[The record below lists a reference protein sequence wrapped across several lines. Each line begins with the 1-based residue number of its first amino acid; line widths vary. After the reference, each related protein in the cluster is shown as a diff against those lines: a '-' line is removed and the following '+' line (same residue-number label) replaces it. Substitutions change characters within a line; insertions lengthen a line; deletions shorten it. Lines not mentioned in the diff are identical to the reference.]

1 MFICYGIFFVGVVI
15 IGGWLIP
22 QMIGSIKEI
31 VNHFEEYAKN
41 MQTMVNQITSY
52 LGLKEIQLQSLFN
65 WTAAYADKMANG
77 IANVLGQLINLSA
90 TGMLMIAKLLFSIVF
105 SVYFLFGKERLLKQG
120 KVFFSTYLPEKYF
133 NRLVHIYEV
142 VTVTFENYLI
152 GQTIE
157 ALILTL
163 ICLAGMLLFGFQY
176 PVLISALVGLTALV
190 PMVGPYIGGL
200 IGFRILV
207 VINPFKA
214 IWFIVFLIVLQQIE
228 GDFIYPRIVGSRVG
242 LPGLWVLLA
251 ISIGAGVAGVIGILL
266 AVPCASV
273 IHTLLKE
280 DIEKRSIK
288 KSNDY

>member
-273 IHTLLKE
+273 NHTLLKE